1 MSLKLCGLGEE
12 RCNAVG
18 GLLRNKPIICG
29 GFFPRSRALQEC
41 KVLGQ
46 PVKKFNMLQKTMNAS
61 SVVLNQEIL
70 WITGG
75 HGNQSSTELISVDQ
89 PPVKGPDFPFRIDC
103 HSMIHVNSKTIYLIG
118 GSKDGITSNE
128 TWIIDPTKN
137 FEMKSGPTLNVR
149 RRVHSCSKLNI
160 DGKIHVVVAG
170 GMAENCETLHS
181 VELLDIS
188 SPNQTW
194 IIGKNI

>member
-61 SVVLNQEIL
+61 SVVLNQERL

-75 HGNQSSTELISVDQ
+75 TGKLSTELISLDQ
-89 PPVKGPDFPFRIDC
+89 HPVKGPDFPFGIIF
-103 HSMIHVNSKTIYLIG
+103 HSMIQVNSKTIFIIG
-118 GSKDGITSNE
+118 GSQNHKTSNE
-128 TWIIDPTKN
+128 TWIIDPTKK
-137 FEMKSGPTLNVR
+137 FELKSGPKLNVAR
-149 RRVHSCSKLNI
+149 HLHSCSKMNI
-160 DGKIHVVVAG
+160 NGKIHVVVAG
-170 GMAENCETLHS
+170 GVSKNEKHLDS

-188 SPNQTW
+188 SPNQSWT
-194 IIGKNI
+194 IGT